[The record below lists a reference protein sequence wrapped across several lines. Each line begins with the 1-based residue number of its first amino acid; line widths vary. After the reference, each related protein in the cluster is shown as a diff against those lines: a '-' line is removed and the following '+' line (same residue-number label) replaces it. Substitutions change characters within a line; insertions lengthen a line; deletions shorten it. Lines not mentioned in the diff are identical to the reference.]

1 VELTVS
7 VPDFDDFDQ
16 ALQLDV
22 LAASLRSDSAQAKD
36 MLEQLARMLQAAVPE
51 AVTIERGGW
60 FMSKDRPIQE
70 LNVTFD
76 DFQFQIVRQKHG
88 SMTASSKKL
97 VRGVVLK
104 TNEISVEKCI
114 EEILAGLK
122 EMSEKNAQT
131 RRALNKFVLG

>member
-1 VELTVS
+1 MS
-7 VPDFDDFDQ
+7 APDFDEFDQ

-22 LAASLRSDSAQAKD
+22 LAASLQSDTAQAKD
-36 MLEQLARMLQAAVPE
+36 MLEQLAKMLQAAVPE

-60 FMSKDRPIQE
+60 FMSKDRPLQE
-70 LNVTFD
+70 LNVRFD

-88 SMTASSKKL
+88 SLSASSKKL

-104 TNEISVEKCI
+104 TNEISIEQCI
-114 EEILAGLK
+114 EDILANLK
-122 EMSEKNAQT
+122 TMSEKNAQT